1 MSLTEIQPRRTAHT
15 LFLDFVGYSRL
26 SADSQAAVQVTLQS
40 LVTNLPAFQAARN
53 ENQLM
58 VRKTGDGM
66 AVVFFQ
72 NIEFP
77 LAAAVALDEVIKHQ
91 ATSLREQVGA
101 NFRLRMGV
109 HSGPVVIVDEDGD
122 GIMDVAGEGINM
134 AQRVMDC
141 GDQGH
146 ILVSAAVA
154 TAVTGLESWQSL
166 LHDMGIVRVKHDELV
181 HLYNL
186 HGVRPDGT
194 MIGFEALPRKVHEAR
209 ERARDL
215 AEQEASREK
224 TEQRTTITHY
234 ALRATLLLAAF
245 VGVIAILLALWR
257 NSTIDSGDIHHVA
270 DVIRKNRLAQ
280 ENKNKP
286 PKTVTLATPT
296 PSEPENSTP
305 GELVHA
311 TVPKVVGMLRPD
323 AEKALASV
331 GLKLALSERT
341 PEVENVTVPV
351 GSIVNQSP
359 PPGEQSVRNGVVFV
373 SLAAG
378 GAGAATPAPEGEHS
392 TFTGVLVDARN
403 FPQLASSTSAGLFGP
418 NDVPL
423 YNAAGIT
430 SDEVQAIQ
438 LAGTNPLR
446 LSALTAGPN
455 GAALS
460 ADDVTRLR
468 ALPES
473 VRAKTVILRSE

>member
-91 ATSLREQVGA
+91 ASSLREQVGA

-154 TAVTGLESWQSL
+154 TAVTGLENWQVL

-209 ERARDL
+209 ERAREL

-296 PSEPENSTP
+296 PSEPDNTSM

-311 TVPKVVGMLRPD
+311 MVPKVVGMLRPD

-331 GLKLALSERT
+331 GLKLALSKRT
-341 PEVENVTVPV
+341 PEVENTSVPA

-359 PPGEQSVRNGVVFV
+359 PPGEQNVDGGTVYV
-373 SLAAG
+373 SLAR
-378 GAGAATPAPEGEHS
+378 GAAGSSPGSVDPQVTY
-392 TFTGVLVDARN
+392 TGVLVDARS
-403 FPQLASSTSAGLFGP
+403 FTQLGEAQTAGLFGP
-418 NDVPL
+418 NEVPL
-423 YNAAGIT
+423 YDAAGIT
-430 SDEVQAIQ
+430 NDEVQAIQ
-438 LAGTNPLR
+438 QVGANPLR
-446 LSALTAGPN
+446 LTASVAGPN
-455 GAALS
+455 GVGLTAE
-460 ADDVTRLR
+460 DVEKLR
-468 ALPES
+468 AIPANI
-473 VRAKTVILRSE
+473 RTKTVILRP